1 MDTQEEA
8 FRLLREADEDLG
20 RAVRYAEF
28 RDWVTVVLYAQLATE
43 KAAKAVI
50 ACFEAFE
57 WTHDPSDQLRRLVRR
72 GLLPEAFLEVAS
84 EVRKA
89 APWHGRSTYGALVEG
104 RWRSPSEICT
114 EEVALG
120 LLEGA
125 RRVFQQASV
134 FIADFFGERDESG
147 GRGTDN

>member
-8 FRLLREADEDLG
+8 FRLLKEAQEDLG
-20 RAVRYAEF
+20 RATRYADF
-28 RDWVTVVLYAQLATE
+28 QDWVTVVLYAQLATE

-57 WTHDPSDQLRRLVRR
+57 WTHDPSDQLRRLVQR

-84 EVRKA
+84 DVRRA

-114 EEVALG
+114 EEVAQA

-125 RRVFQQASV
+125 RRTVQRAMAFV
-134 FIADFFGERDESG
+134 PVFFGGEG
-147 GRGTDN
+147 